1 MVSNSTSTYTSKH
14 KHKRI
19 LLLQLSITV
28 HDEIL
33 GLPACHKNFKS
44 LEEAM
49 QYLKDVNEINGV
61 RGVLK
66 VKGVAKDAS
75 L

>member
-1 MVSNSTSTYTSKH
+1 M
-14 KHKRI
+14 
-19 LLLQLSITV
+19 QLSVTV
-28 HDEIL
+28 HDEVL
-33 GLPACHKNFKS
+33 GLPSCHKDFKS

-49 QYLKDVNEINGV
+49 RYLKDVNEINGV
-61 RGVLK
+61 RGELK

>member
-1 MVSNSTSTYTSKH
+1 M
-14 KHKRI
+14 
-19 LLLQLSITV
+19 QLSITV